1 MRDAAHV
8 HYGGEVG
15 AESICGEDDRVQIKA
30 ATAPPWRMIAKL
42 LITVGDGG
50 QYVGTGWFISPRT
63 VMTAGHCV
71 FSNRSGGWAKS
82 IRVHPWNE
90 LAAPSLSHG
99 QQFFF
104 SVSARLDGERL
115 PGA

>member
-1 MRDAAHV
+1 MIDGIGTTEESALPANWDSMRDAAHV

-82 IRVHPWNE
+82 IRVI
-90 LAAPSLSHG
+90 
-99 QQFFF
+99 
-104 SVSARLDGERL
+104 
-115 PGA
+115 PGMN